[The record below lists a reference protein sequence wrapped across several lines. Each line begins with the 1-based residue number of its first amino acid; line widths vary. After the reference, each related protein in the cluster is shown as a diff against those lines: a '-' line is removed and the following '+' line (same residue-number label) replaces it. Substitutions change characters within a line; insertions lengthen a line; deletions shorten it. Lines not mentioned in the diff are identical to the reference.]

1 MHMRAARRRTR
12 RFSRVTA
19 AWYSSNAARYDRVVT
34 RGILRLATGGGGRD
48 AIAAWARSIPS
59 DMVPVLDVPTGTGE
73 YLPVLPR
80 PAVDADLAAG
90 MLREAA
96 ARGTGAL
103 LVRADVFALPFPDAS
118 FGSVFTSL
126 GLQLMPRPSEA
137 VAEMARVLRPG
148 GRLVGA
154 VPVGLFSRF
163 LSAASLR
170 RALEVPGV
178 DVLRLEHRG
187 WLVVFTAE
195 KSTRAGDGSGA

>member
-1 MHMRAARRRTR
+1 MR

-19 AWYSSNAARYDRVVT
+19 AWYSHNATRYDRVVT
-34 RGILRLATGGGGRD
+34 RGILRLATGGGGRA
-48 AIAAWARSIPS
+48 AIAAWARSIAP

-80 PAVDADLAAG
+80 PAVGADLAAG

-96 ARGTGAL
+96 ARGRGGL
-103 LVRADVFALPFPDAS
+103 LVRADMFALPFPDGS

-126 GLQLMPRPSEA
+126 GLQLVRQPREA
-137 VAEMARVLRPG
+137 VAEMARILRPG
-148 GRLVGA
+148 GRLIGA

-163 LSAASLR
+163 LATASLR

-178 DVLRLEHRG
+178 RVLRLERRG
-187 WLVVFTAE
+187 WLAVFTAE
-195 KSTRAGDGSGA
+195 KV